1 MEFEPVIGME
11 IHVQLKTTRKMFC
24 GCSADIWG
32 AEPNTH
38 VCPVC
43 LGLPGALPVL
53 NKRAVELAMRVGL
66 ALGGEV
72 SKKTYFERKNY
83 FYPDLPKGYQ
93 ISQYRAPLA
102 VGGCLTMEQFDN
114 LTIGITRAHLEEDTA
129 KSIHTADGTLLDF
142 NKSGIPL
149 LEIVSE
155 PEIHSVEQARAY
167 CKAIQE
173 LVRRLGVSDAEME
186 KGQMRLEANISLR
199 ERKSQIANRKSKSD
213 QQFNN
218 LAIQQLPPYRVEIK
232 NINSFRF
239 LEGAL
244 RYEIERQTEAL
255 EKGEKLEQETRGYD
269 AKEKITFV
277 QRTKEEA
284 HDYRYFPEP
293 DIPPLQISGKE
304 ISRVRE
310 GLPKLRNELIDQL
323 IGTYNIPRKDAEVLV
338 DDERRLNFFK
348 TLVTKG
354 LESSRAARLVVNRS
368 EVLLKKPRELI
379 QQLEKEESE
388 EISNEDI
395 LQKAVKSVI
404 SANPQ
409 PVADFKAG
417 KAPVLQFLL
426 GQVMQETKGKANPQI
441 VEELLRKSLS

>member
-1 MEFEPVIGME
+1 M
-11 IHVQLKTTRKMFC
+11 
-24 GCSADIWG
+24 
-32 AEPNTH
+32 
-38 VCPVC
+38 
-43 LGLPGALPVL
+43 

-354 LESSRAARLVVNRS
+354 LESSRAARLVVNRP